1 MHWRYFHLVGGLLY
15 LLLDSRVVLSSP
27 LVRSPAVS
35 TLNTSHISPILRS
48 GVVILRPSISREC
61 PHDQFDWLV
70 PTHTQLVGLPA
81 SPTVWL
87 SLRSFANPGIGVIVW
102 LLQRPAVLP
111 TSALAA
117 MVRTELQSVQLT
129 HLASPA
135 CHRSI
140 LLTLP
145 HLGPAASPVVCRR
158 PHPLVL
164 LFFLSSLCS
173 SHTPRGSWT
182 KYCIG
187 SSSRVIKDVVPVVI
201 FVCWSAHPGD
211 LGRAT

>member
-1 MHWRYFHLVGGLLY
+1 M
-15 LLLDSRVVLSSP
+15 
-27 LVRSPAVS
+27 
-35 TLNTSHISPILRS
+35 
-48 GVVILRPSISREC
+48 
-61 PHDQFDWLV
+61 
-70 PTHTQLVGLPA
+70 GLPT
-81 SPTVWL
+81 SPTVRL
-87 SLRSFANPGIGVIVW
+87 SLRSYANPGIGVIVW

-117 MVRTELQSVQLT
+117 MAGTELQSVQLT
-129 HLASPA
+129 HPASAA

-164 LFFLSSLCS
+164 FFFLSSFCS
-173 SHTPRGSWT
+173 SHTPMGSWT

-187 SSSRVIKDVVPVVI
+187 SSSRVIKIVVPIVI
-201 FVCWSAHPGD
+201 ICPLICTFGGFWESNLDLPGAVIYWHLCLLFSFLSFQSD
-211 LGRAT
+211 STQFLQSTC